1 MTTTRQILCPRCSR
15 RYPAPP
21 LPATPEDF
29 TSDVGDSLYATACP
43 HCGKA
48 IDLRQLQALTMR
60 DGILYI
66 DQIIY
71 PGLILANPPPI
82 DQNPAASYLY
92 RLTSDQ
98 SRRVMT
104 QGLRTIAALL
114 TGQDAQN
121 ADILALHWGGLRKTH
136 TSALRDRLVQL
147 YSGATARRILSALR
161 GVLKEAWRLGQMSA
175 EDYQRA
181 IDLDRVQ
188 TRPVTTEHH
197 LTAEELLKLVTTC
210 QADASPA
217 GTRDAAIIGAL
228 YAGGLRRTEAALL
241 DFADLKLD
249 EGCLT
254 IRDER
259 DKVERKVYLNA
270 GTLAALADWLENR
283 GDGEGA
289 LFTPVNKGGGI
300 QQRRMSAQAIY
311 NLIQKRAEAAGI
323 PNFSPNDLR
332 RAFISDLFEQ
342 DTSPALVQQMAGH
355 ANLATTTR
363 YDRRSDEAKRR
374 AAASLNFPYQR
385 DLSAGD
391 VSTQKNSIRQAEE

>member
-1 MTTTRQILCPRCSR
+1 MNTTRQILCPGCNR

-21 LPATPEDF
+21 LPSAPEDF

-48 IDLRQLQALTMR
+48 IDLRQLQVLTMR
-60 DGILYI
+60 EGILYI
-66 DQIIY
+66 EQIIY
-71 PGLILANPPPI
+71 PDLILANPPPI

-92 RLTSDQ
+92 RLTSDH
-98 SRRVMT
+98 SRRVMA

-114 TGQDAQN
+114 TGQDVHN
-121 ADILALHWGGLRKTH
+121 ADILALHWGGLRQTH
-136 TSALRDRLVQL
+136 SKALRDRLVKL

-161 GVLKEAWRLGQMSA
+161 GVLKETWRLGQMSA

-181 IDLDRVQ
+181 LDFDRI
-188 TRPVTTEHH
+188 TTEPVITQHS
-197 LTAEELLKLVTTC
+197 LTGTELQKLVTVC
-210 QADASPA
+210 QTDASPA
-217 GTRDAAIIGAL
+217 GARDAAIIGVL

-241 DFADLKLD
+241 DLADLSLE

-254 IRDER
+254 IRD
-259 DKVERKVYLNA
+259 DQGKTERKVYLTA
-270 GTLAALADWLENR
+270 GTVDALTDWLEKR

-289 LFTPVNKGGGI
+289 LFTPVNKGGVV

-311 NLIQKRAEAAGI
+311 NLIQKRGEAAGI

-342 DTSPALVQQMAGH
+342 DTSPALIQQMAGH
-355 ANLATTTR
+355 ANLATTVR

-374 AAASLNFPYQR
+374 AAANLRFPYHRNQPAKASPSPRNSVR
-385 DLSAGD
+385 D
-391 VSTQKNSIRQAEE
+391 EE